1 MEVYAPRAAVYEVLP
16 DFLLRLGAPGPIK
29 RSPSTP
35 VWVRFSDGTGL
46 YEARRSTVGARYDF
60 DRIEAEVGATAT
72 WAGTF
77 DTWFA
82 ARYVTAS
89 ASVSAET
96 GGGAI
101 EATGIGPSLGFHWN
115 GASNFLAGAGY
126 SFTAYDIDLS
136 SNKRGLLKAG
146 AGGYGHSLH
155 AEVGRHIGLG
165 GTASLTPRVWAVG
178 SRVSMD
184 HFTDAVNA
192 RVSFPE
198 TDRLTGG
205 VGLVLETAH
214 AFDNGSFFS
223 FHGSVDFER
232 MFDGARIAVE
242 VSGDRLGLEAVEDSV
257 LVGLS
262 TVYRHGWL
270 RLGAEAWFRE
280 VLESRSQG
288 YGGRI
293 RLGVHF

>member
-1 MEVYAPRAAVYEVLP
+1 
-16 DFLLRLGAPGPIK
+16 
-29 RSPSTP
+29 
-35 VWVRFSDGTGL
+35 
-46 YEARRSTVGARYDF
+46 
-60 DRIEAEVGATAT
+60 
-72 WAGTF
+72 
-77 DTWFA
+77 
-82 ARYVTAS
+82 
-89 ASVSAET
+89 
-96 GGGAI
+96 
-101 EATGIGPSLGFHWN
+101 
-115 GASNFLAGAGY
+115 
-126 SFTAYDIDLS
+126 
-136 SNKRGLLKAG
+136 
-146 AGGYGHSLH
+146 
-155 AEVGRHIGLG
+155 
-165 GTASLTPRVWAVG
+165 
-178 SRVSMD
+178 MD